1 MVSNQCHYKK
11 SKMEAPGN
19 LKAFVVVNF
28 VLPRLSQSFINFNFS
43 WSRQQAVDFMVENTA
58 MSLHN
63 INTEIDRY
71 IIWPGQVGCC
81 TSALALCRCFI

>member
-1 MVSNQCHYKK
+1 MV
-11 SKMEAPGN
+11 APGN
-19 LKAFVVVNF
+19 LKAFDVVNF
-28 VLPRLSQSFINFNFS
+28 VLPQFKSIFYYFNFS
-43 WSRQQAVDFMVENTA
+43 WSRQQAVEFMVENTA

-81 TSALALCRCFI
+81 TSAVALCRCFF